1 MIQTADVAKDVRAL
15 SAMTA
20 TALRERYRKVFGEET
35 RSGNRRWLERRI
47 AWRIQSQ
54 AEGGLSVRA
63 NRLAEELARDE
74 DLRVRPPR
82 ETRAGQAAGARA
94 GGTPGRDRRLPMPG
108 TVLTRR
114 HGGVEHRVHIHDDA
128 FEYDG
133 RRYRSLSAI
142 AHAITGSHWNG
153 FHFFGLGRGASK

>member
-1 MIQTADVAKDVRAL
+1 MSRTADVSGEIRQLTGMAAG
-15 SAMTA
+15 
-20 TALRERYRKVFGEET
+20 ALRQRYREVFGEET

-54 AEGGLSVRA
+54 AEGGLSARA
-63 NRLAEELARDE
+63 KRLAEELVREE

-82 ETRAGQAAGARA
+82 ERMTIQSPE
-94 GGTPGRDRRLPMPG
+94 PGRRSGRDPRLPMPG
-108 TVLTRR
+108 SVLTRR
-114 HGGVEHRVHIHDDA
+114 HGGVEHRVHIHADD

-133 RRYRSLSAI
+133 KRYRSLSAI

-153 FHFFGLGRGASK
+153 FHFFGLAREAAK